1 MYLNSEMGLRG
12 LISCEGCMKMEEKG
26 FGWCVRNS
34 VEPLVEGVKAAET
47 TEFEGIQKELDEGK
61 ERTMEKKDSL

>member
-1 MYLNSEMGLRG
+1 MR
-12 LISCEGCMKMEEKG
+12 MEEKG

-47 TEFEGIQKELDEGK
+47 IEFKGIQKELDEGK
-61 ERTMEKKDSL
+61 ERTMEKKESL

>member
-1 MYLNSEMGLRG
+1 MR
-12 LISCEGCMKMEEKG
+12 MEEKG
-26 FGWCVRNS
+26 FGWGVRNS

-47 TEFEGIQKELDEGK
+47 IEFKGIQKELDEGK

>member
-1 MYLNSEMGLRG
+1 MR
-12 LISCEGCMKMEEKG
+12 MEEKG

-61 ERTMEKKDSL
+61 ERTMEKKRQFVREMPQTMDRKET